1 MTQRLLPILCLLCG
15 LTLSGPALGLI
26 GPVKIGVLS
35 HRGDKITVET
45 WSPTAKYL
53 SSAISDYRFE
63 IVPLDFDDVNPAVER
78 GEVDFV
84 LVNPGIYVNLEVR
97 YRVSRIATLNNR
109 LGNIP
114 YNIFGG
120 VIFTRDDRKDLTE
133 LSDLNG
139 KTLMA
144 VDAISLGGFQMAWR
158 EMNVEGID
166 PYQDLAGLSF
176 GGIHDQVVLAVRDGR
191 VDAGTVRTNILERM
205 ALEGSIDLEE
215 FRIINDKS
223 DPAFPLSHSTRLY
236 PEWPFS
242 KVKHTSNKLA
252 QRVAVALLNMPENH
266 PAAVAGKNSGWTIPL
281 DYQPVHELL
290 HELRLPPYQD
300 VGKFTL
306 LDAIK
311 QYWYWLLMSLL
322 ALFFMVGM
330 TAWVLRLN
338 RELEKAKLKLEKQR
352 ELVLNSVADGIYGV
366 DLHGN
371 TTFVNRAMEKITG
384 WQAAEMIG
392 RNQHEILHHT
402 RADGSPHPAHQCPV
416 FLTFRDN
423 QPRFV
428 EDDVFWKSDGTSIPV
443 EYSSTPIRD
452 EQGDVVGSMVVF
464 RDISARKQA
473 EEEARQHQMELAHVA
488 RLNTMGEMA
497 SGIAHEINQ
506 PLTAIATNSQACIR
520 LLESGPLDRERCA
533 DIMERIAVQA
543 EHAGEIIRQLRQFIR
558 KEQPQRSPIHLNRI
572 IRDVAVLFAPEA
584 RKAGVV
590 LRLELEN
597 PRDKVLGQ
605 PIQIEQVILN
615 LARNAIEAMVETP
628 PQQRRMTIRVARG
641 PKDTVEVS
649 VQDTG
654 PGLSEH
660 LVSTLFNPFVT
671 TKPQGMGLGL
681 SISLGIIEAHQ
692 GNLFVDSRPDKGARF
707 RFTLPVYHGDRND

>member
-1 MTQRLLPILCLLCG
+1 MCGSFAGGRGAPQRD
-15 LTLSGPALGLI
+15 LGSFKR
-26 GPVKIGVLS
+26 V
-35 HRGDKITVET
+35 
-45 WSPTAKYL
+45 
-53 SSAISDYRFE
+53 AI
-63 IVPLDFDDVNPAVER
+63 
-78 GEVDFV
+78 
-84 LVNPGIYVNLEVR
+84 
-97 YRVSRIATLNNR
+97 
-109 LGNIP
+109 
-114 YNIFGG
+114 
-120 VIFTRDDRKDLTE
+120 
-133 LSDLNG
+133 
-139 KTLMA
+139 
-144 VDAISLGGFQMAWR
+144 ISLGGFQMAWR
-158 EMNVEGID
+158 EMNEEGIA
-166 PYQDLAGLSF
+166 PYEDLSRLSF

-205 ALEGSIDLEE
+205 ALEGSIDLQE
-215 FRIINDKS
+215 FRVINQKS
-223 DPAFPLSHSTRLY
+223 DPTFPLSHSTRLY

-252 QRVAVALLNMPENH
+252 QRVAVALFNMPGDH
-266 PAAVAGKNSGWTIPL
+266 PAALAGKNSGWTIPL
-281 DYQPVHELL
+281 DYQPVHELMQ
-290 HELRLPPYQD
+290 ELRLPPYQD
-300 VGKFTL
+300 VGRFTL
-306 LDAIK
+306 LDAIR
-311 QYWYWLLMSLL
+311 QYWYWLLTGLL
-322 ALFFMVGM
+322 ALFIMVGM
-330 TAWVLRLN
+330 TGWVLRLN
-338 RELEKAKLKLEKQR
+338 RELERAKLKLEKQR
-352 ELVLNSVADGIYGV
+352 EQILNSVADGIYGV
-366 DLHGN
+366 DLQGN

-384 WQAAEMIG
+384 WRAVQMIG

-402 RADGSPHPAHQCPV
+402 RSDGSPHPTRECPV
-416 FLTFRDN
+416 YQTFRDN
-423 QPRFV
+423 QSRFV
-428 EDDVFWKSDGTSIPV
+428 NDDVFWKSDGTSIPV

-558 KEQPQRSPIHLNRI
+558 KEQPQRSPVHLNRI

-584 RKAGVV
+584 RKAGVI
-590 LRLELEN
+590 LRLELED
-597 PRDKVLGQ
+597 PGDKILGQ

-615 LARNAIEAMVETP
+615 LARNAIEAMVDTP
-628 PQQRRMTIRVARG
+628 VQQRRLTIGAARRAR
-641 PKDTVEVS
+641 DTVEVC

-660 LVSTLFNPFVT
+660 LINTLFNPFVT

-692 GNLFVDSRPDKGARF
+692 GSLFVDSQPDQGARF
-707 RFTLPVYHGDRND
+707 RFILPIYREKRND